1 MERFEKKV
9 SIGTVWRAASNRSDS
24 RASRAT
30 TDFGW
35 NHRIR
40 GIEVQIHQL
49 ALVDPSAKLGQ
60 DVQIGPFCVV
70 EEGASIGDGSI
81 LEARVTIK
89 KGAIIGKNTHIFEG
103 AVIGGLPQC
112 VGLAE
117 EDCGGVIVGDGCTI
131 RENVTI
137 HRSMHAQDSTTVGDD
152 CMIMAN
158 AHIAHDCHVA
168 DEVIMANNAMLA
180 GHVSVGRRAFV
191 SGAAGAHQFVRIGA
205 YAMVGGQAHL
215 VRDVPPFVTVDGL
228 SSQVVGLNL
237 VGLRR
242 AGFTSSDVKTLKE
255 VYRTLYKS
263 GLNWRE
269 IVEKIENEYKEGVGL
284 EMARFISSTTRGVT
298 TERSTL
304 PTVAA
309 SRESSRNAEERE
321 KRAESAH
328 ETPQLRVFTGSGEID
343 ENSAEKFVDEN
354 GACTALPKSKRRIG

>member
-1 MERFEKKV
+1 M
-9 SIGTVWRAASNRSDS
+9 GT
-24 RASRAT
+24 
-30 TDFGW
+30 
-35 NHRIR
+35 
-40 GIEVQIHQL
+40 QIHRL
-49 ALVDPSAKLGQ
+49 SLVDPTAKLGQ

-70 EEGASIGDGSI
+70 EEGASIGDGTI

-89 KGAIIGKNTHIFEG
+89 KGTVVGKNNHIFEG
-103 AVIGGLPQC
+103 ATIGGLPQC

-117 EDCGGVIVGDGCTI
+117 EECGGTIIGDGNII

-137 HRSMHAQDSTTVGDD
+137 HRSMRSQDSTIVGDD
-152 CMIMAN
+152 CMLMAN
-158 AHIAHDCHVA
+158 VHIAHDCRVA

-191 SGAAGAHQFVRIGA
+191 SGAAGAHQYVRIGA

-242 AGFTSSDVKTLKE
+242 AGFTSADIKTLKS
-255 VYRTLYKS
+255 VYRILYNKT

-269 IVEKIENEYKEGVGL
+269 IVEKIEKEYTEGVGL
-284 EMARFISSTTRGVT
+284 EMARFIAATTRGIT

-309 SRESSRNAEERE
+309 ARQAAAEKASTATEVKADAKKDDIE
-321 KRAESAH
+321 LI
-328 ETPQLRVFTGSGEID
+328 QLRV
-343 ENSAEKFVDEN
+343 VDEN
-354 GACTALPKSKRRIG
+354 GASLIPPPSKRRVC